1 MGTRTT
7 PSGWGVPILPS
18 AAFTGTWISNTD
30 ERRPG
35 AVETA
40 AGDGREPGGS
50 GLTWSQEVQ
59 TGTAGIDGAAP
70 AMEPGT
76 AGGLAK
82 PMPVAKSVTVEP
94 TGGGVSFVV
103 DSAIGVQRISIGVA
117 GLELRQRG
125 ERTRHQA
132 GRRGREG
139 HQDRVGDRPIH
150 RKLDDGEGRELA
162 ARQQLRR
169 RRGNRGHDAGAGLE
183 NRRRD
188 AVEGDLD
195 AVQ

>member
-103 DSAIGVQRISIGVA
+103 DSAISSA
-117 GLELRQRG
+117 HKHRG
-125 ERTRHQA
+125 SRTGTA
-132 GRRGREG
+132 
-139 HQDRVGDRPIH
+139 
-150 RKLDDGEGRELA
+150 A
-162 ARQQLRR
+162 ARGTHASSGRAPR
-169 RRGNRGHDAGAGLE
+169 PRGAPGPCWRPPHSP
-183 NRRRD
+183 
-188 AVEGDLD
+188 
-195 AVQ
+195 